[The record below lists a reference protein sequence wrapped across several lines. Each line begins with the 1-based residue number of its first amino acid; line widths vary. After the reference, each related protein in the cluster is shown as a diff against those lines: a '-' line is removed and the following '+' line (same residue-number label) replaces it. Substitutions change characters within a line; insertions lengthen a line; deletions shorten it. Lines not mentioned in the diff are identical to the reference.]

1 MLPRYQGES
10 ALAQHWATDY
20 DWRKLDC
27 PNMPGTKA
35 RVVDL
40 SHTISAYGYWAV
52 GGVIAL
58 ESMGLPLPGET
69 MLIAAAIYAGST
81 HQLDIGLVILAA
93 IAGAIIGDNI
103 GFILG
108 REVGYRLLLRY
119 GRFIGLT
126 EQRIKLGQ
134 YLFERHGG
142 KIVFVGRFIT
152 ILRAVAAFLAGVN
165 RMRWQRFLLLNAA
178 GGIVWALGYGLS
190 AYWFGAAVQH
200 LSTPIAIGFLAV
212 GAIGALAAIVALRNQ
227 AKRAEP

>member
-1 MLPRYQGES
+1 
-10 ALAQHWATDY
+10 
-20 DWRKLDC
+20 
-27 PNMPGTKA
+27 
-35 RVVDL
+35 VDI
-40 SHTISAYGYWAV
+40 SHAISAYGYWAV

-69 MLIAAAIYAGST
+69 MLIAAAIYAGTT

-108 REVGYRLLLRY
+108 REVGYRLLSTY
-119 GRFIGLT
+119 GRFIGVT

-134 YLFERHGG
+134 YLFQRHGG
-142 KIVFVGRFIT
+142 KIVFFGRFIT

-190 AYWFGAAVQH
+190 AYWFGAAVEH
-200 LSTPIAIGFLAV
+200 LSTPVAIGFLIV
-212 GAIGALAAIVALRNQ
+212 GAIGALAAIVAVRNQ
-227 AKRAEP
+227 ASRADR